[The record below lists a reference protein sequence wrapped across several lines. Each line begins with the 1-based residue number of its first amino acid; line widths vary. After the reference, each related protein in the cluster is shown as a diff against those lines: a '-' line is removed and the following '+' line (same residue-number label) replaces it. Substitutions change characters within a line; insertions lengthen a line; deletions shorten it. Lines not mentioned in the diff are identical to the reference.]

1 MPLALCEWSTGPAI
15 YLRHFYAPYQAI
27 SPVFTHPC
35 LFSRHRT
42 AGRKVM
48 DLVYLGGGVLLW
60 ALMAL
65 LVKGLM
71 RLEQPRKER
80 P

>member
-1 MPLALCEWSTGPAI
+1 
-15 YLRHFYAPYQAI
+15 
-27 SPVFTHPC
+27 
-35 LFSRHRT
+35 
-42 AGRKVM
+42 M